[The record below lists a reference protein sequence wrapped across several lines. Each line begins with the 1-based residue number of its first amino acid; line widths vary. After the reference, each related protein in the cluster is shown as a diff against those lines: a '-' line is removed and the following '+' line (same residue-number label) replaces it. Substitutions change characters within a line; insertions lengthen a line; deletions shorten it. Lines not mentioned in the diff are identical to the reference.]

1 MTLPTAAPV
10 RVRFAPSPTGS
21 LHIGTARTALFDWL
35 LARQTGGQFILRI
48 EDTDRSRYVPGS
60 LEELM
65 AGLRWLGLE
74 WDEGPDIGGPYGPYL
89 QSERLP
95 IYHEHAQRLLDSGHA
110 YESFYTSEE
119 IEAMMKE
126 AADAFGGIDILIN
139 NAGMQHVAPIEEFP
153 IDKWDLI
160 IALNLNSAF
169 HTCRLAIPYMKQQKW
184 GRIIQTASA
193 HSLTASPFKSAYVT
207 AKHGLAGLTKTIA
220 LETATFGIT
229 ANCISP
235 GYVWTPLVENQ
246 IPDTMKA
253 RNMTREQVMN
263 DVLLAGQPTK
273 QFVTVEQVAATAM
286 FLISDA
292 AANITGANISV
303 DGGWTAQ

>member
-1 MTLPTAAPV
+1 MTLSGKTALI
-10 RVRFAPSPTGS
+10 TGS
-21 LHIGTARTALFDWL
+21 TSGIGLAYAKALAGEGANVVINGFGDPD
-35 LARQTGGQFILRI
+35 AI
-48 EDTDRSRYVPGS
+48 EK
-60 LEELM
+60 
-65 AGLRWLGLE
+65 
-74 WDEGPDIGGPYGPYL
+74 
-89 QSERLP
+89 ERLALEAASGAKAL
-95 IYHEHAQRLLDSGHA
+95 YSGHDL
-110 YESFYTSEE
+110 TKTDE
-119 IEAMMKE
+119 IEAMMAE
-126 AADAFGGIDILIN
+126 AAAAFGGVDVLIN

-153 IDKWDLI
+153 LDKWNLI

-169 HTCRLAIPYMKQQKW
+169 HTSRLAIPYMKQRKW

-273 QFVTVEQVAATAM
+273 QFVTVEQVAATAL
-286 FLISDA
+286 FLCSDA